1 MLESPLHQYHIE
13 HGAQMVEYAGWQM
26 PIRYTGI
33 QEEHNQVRNSGGLF
47 DVSHMGRV
55 KMTGLHAKR
64 LLERLCTRR
73 IGNMQPGQC
82 RYSMVCNEAGGV
94 LDDVIVSRMEE
105 DEFLVVVNA
114 ANREKLLAHFEKVR
128 AAHEW
133 KVKINDQT
141 LETAMVALQGPKVM
155 DMIAKV
161 SSEIPT
167 LKRYRFTVKNL
178 LVLKLIVSRTGY
190 TGEDGVEVILPAKAV
205 GMALKLLLKDANAQ
219 GAEAIVKPIGLG
231 ARDTLRLEAGMPLY
245 GHELGEDMSAL
256 DTGMNFAISL
266 DKGSTEGE
274 ERFIG
279 QDALEK
285 QVAEGG
291 PRRALVGIAC
301 EGKRTPRQGMPV
313 HVKGSAAGIVTSG
326 CSSPTLGMPI
336 AMAYM
341 PIDQAELGTAV
352 QIDAGRAMIEGK
364 IVPLPFYKAP
374 KTS

>member
-1 MLESPLHQYHIE
+1 MLESPLHSYHIE

-26 PIRYTGI
+26 PIRYAGI
-33 QEEHNQVRNSGGLF
+33 QEEHTQVRSSGGLF

-64 LLERLCTRR
+64 LLECLCSRR

-82 RYSMVCNEAGGV
+82 RYSMVCNETGGV
-94 LDDVIVSRMEE
+94 LDDVIVMRMDE

-141 LETAMVALQGPKVM
+141 LETAMVALQGPRVM
-155 DMIAKV
+155 DMIARV

-167 LKRYRFTVKNL
+167 LKRYRFTTKNL

-219 GAEAIVKPIGLG
+219 GADAVVRPIGLG

-256 DTGMNFAISL
+256 DTGMDFAISL
-266 DKGSTEGE
+266 DKGSNEGE

-279 QDALEK
+279 QDALE
-285 QVAEGG
+285 QQAAEGG
-291 PRRALVGIAC
+291 PKRALVGIAC
-301 EGKRTPRQGMPV
+301 EGKRTPRQGMAV
-313 HVKGSAAGIVTSG
+313 HFGGSAAGLVTSG

-341 PIDQAELGTAV
+341 PIDKAALGSPV
-352 QIDAGRAMIEGK
+352 QIDAGRAIIEGQ

-374 KTS
+374 KA